1 LFFVV
6 KWSRIDHGTT
16 GLCSGLRKL
25 SLEEITNNRSQAQV
39 KLCEFIAVYEYN
51 LTTAGRSA
59 GLSPA
64 ENNPNA
70 F

>member
-1 LFFVV
+1 M
-6 KWSRIDHGTT
+6 SDHATT

-25 SLEEITNNRSQAQV
+25 SLEEISNFRSQAEV
-39 KLCEFIAVYEYN
+39 KICEFVAVYENN
-51 LTTAGRSA
+51 LTTAGRPVR
-59 GLSPA
+59 LSPA